1 MKYVKQNQFT
11 IVRDDGTQLP
21 SWLLQDARWLVQKFL
36 DSRVLGD
43 NTPVGEIAAL
53 RMAEVV
59 LSSGH
64 YVPTFRDREECEE
77 YWLLS
82 GPPNDKAAKQSAS
95 RMADLWD
102 RRDKR
107 PEYKRGTQ
115 MRDVA
120 EMTDSYRGK
129 WGFTS

>member
-53 RMAEVV
+53 RMA
-59 LSSGH
+59 
-64 YVPTFRDREECEE
+64 
-77 YWLLS
+77 
-82 GPPNDKAAKQSAS
+82 
-95 RMADLWD
+95 
-102 RRDKR
+102 
-107 PEYKRGTQ
+107 
-115 MRDVA
+115 
-120 EMTDSYRGK
+120 
-129 WGFTS
+129 